1 MSTFYDE
8 NELDD
13 NVPLTGNLFHR
24 LLGIIKPHWRIM
36 TAGMIGISLV
46 AIADAVFTYL
56 QKEIID
62 RAIIAGDQSVL
73 LQLFTYYIW
82 LVVIQSVAVFM
93 FVYFVGKQGE
103 LVRYDLRKK
112 LFNHLQKLSL
122 AYFSKTPLGWIMSRV
137 TSDTEKMG
145 DLLTWG
151 IVDSTW
157 AIVNIIFAAIF
168 MFVINWRL
176 AILVVLS
183 LPVMLYVAIKF
194 RKRIY
199 HHYRLSR
206 KANSKM
212 TASMNENITGVRV
225 VKALRR
231 EEKNLDNFKLLS
243 TDMFNSSYRAAFLSA
258 LFLPTIQTIS
268 AISLGLVLWR
278 GGLLVENTS
287 ITVGGLQAFIA
298 YIMMILWPIQD
309 LARVY
314 AEMQNAVASSERV
327 FSLIDAVPGVSDC
340 PGTVELSSLLGD
352 VKFENVSFHYEDDE
366 PVIRNLSFHV
376 PEGDTVAL
384 VGPTGG
390 GKTTI
395 VNLLCRFYEPT
406 DGVIRINGRDY
417 MDFKL
422 QDIQSRIGVVLQTPH
437 LFSGTI
443 LENIRYGK
451 LAATDDEIEHV
462 AKLAGAHDFITS
474 FEHGYKQDV
483 GEGGN
488 LLSVGQKQLIS
499 IARALLAD
507 PDIFVMDEATSSVD
521 TLTEALIQKGMEKLM
536 EGRTSFIIAHRLS
549 TIKHADQIM
558 VINDGQ
564 IEEQGSHDTLMR
576 AKGHYY
582 NLYTQQFRHELET
595 QLDPFVSVDDDPSPK
610 ALTA

>member
-1 MSTFYDE
+1 MSAYYDE

-13 NVPLTGNLFHR
+13 NVPLSGS
-24 LLGIIKPHWRIM
+24 LLHKLGGVIKPHWR
-36 TAGMIGISLV
+36 TLLGGVLGIALV
-46 AIADAVFTYL
+46 AVADAVFTYL
-56 QKEIID
+56 HKEILD
-62 RAIIAGDQSVL
+62 AAIIAGNKTVL
-73 LQLFTYYIW
+73 WKLFEYYIA
-82 LVVIQSVAVFM
+82 LVVIQSIAVFL
-93 FVYFVGKQGE
+93 FVYFIGLQGE
-103 LVRYDLRKK
+103 RIRYDLRKK
-112 LFNHLQKLSL
+112 LFDHLQRLSL
-122 AYFSKTPLGWIMSRV
+122 SYFSKTPLGWIMSRV

-157 AIVNIIFAAIF
+157 ASVNILFASIF
-168 MFVINWRL
+168 MFIINWRL

-183 LPVMLYVAIKF
+183 LPVMLFVAIKF

-199 HHYRLSR
+199 YHYRLSR

-231 EEKNLDNFKLLS
+231 EEKNLENFKVLS
-243 TDMFNSSYRAAFLSA
+243 SDMFNSSYRAAFLSA

-268 AISLGLVLWR
+268 AFSLAMVLWQ
-278 GGLLVENTS
+278 GGIMVENS
-287 ITVGGLQAFIA
+287 FITIGGLQAFIS
-298 YIMMILWPIQD
+298 YIMMILWPVQD

-327 FSLIDAVPGVSDC
+327 FSLLETIPSITDFPD
-340 PGTVELSSLLGD
+340 TVEITSLLGD
-352 VKFENVSFHYEDDE
+352 VDFQNVSFHYEDDE
-366 PVIRNLSFHV
+366 PVIRDLSFHV
-376 PEGDTVAL
+376 PQGNTVAL

-395 VNLLCRFYEPT
+395 VNLLCRFYEPSE
-406 DGVIRINGRDY
+406 GVILVNGQDY
-417 MDFKL
+417 QDFKL
-422 QDIQSRIGVVLQTPH
+422 KDIQSRIGVVLQTPH

-443 LENIRYGK
+443 LENIRYGR
-451 LAATDDEIEHV
+451 LDATDAQIEEV
-462 AKLAGAHDFITS
+462 AKLSGAHEFITS
-474 FEHGYKQDV
+474 FEHGYQQDV

-499 IARALLAD
+499 IARALLAN

-521 TLTEALIQKGMEKLM
+521 TLTEALIQKGMHQLM

-558 VINDGQ
+558 VINAGR
-564 IEEQGSHDTLMR
+564 IEEQGTHETLMR
-576 AKGHYY
+576 VKGHYY
-582 NLYTQQFRHELET
+582 NLYTHQFRQELET
-595 QLDPFVSVDDDPSPK
+595 RLDPFNSKNNEDSRRN
-610 ALTA
+610 